1 MSERLP
7 PKLASW
13 LLHHGTSAY
22 HRESLEGDLIE
33 LLQQG
38 RSRAWY
44 WRQVAAAIAS
54 AQGRRVRS
62 LPWGAVAR
70 IVLYCFAEAAA
81 VIAALTIADRA
92 RHAHSF
98 AEMMSGSFVLTLAV
112 WITAAAT
119 GFLTLIRTAK
129 RRQAPAAVNML
140 MLIFG
145 VIALGVGTLTWANS
159 VLGDAC
165 PSVACVCP
173 KH

>member
-44 WRQVAAAIAS
+44 WRQVAAA
-54 AQGRRVRS
+54 
-62 LPWGAVAR
+62 GAVAR

-112 WITAAAT
+112 WITAAAA